1 LSVLKLCNIKKATFI
16 YYREKIIY
24 EGGFLM
30 KRAIALGAG
39 GARGAYQI
47 GAWKALR
54 ELGVDYDIVV
64 GSSIGSVNGVAMVQD
79 DYDLALDLWKNISV
93 DKIFAGDVDL
103 DFEPQDIIGSTEK
116 LVSLLIKILTNK
128 GLDIS
133 PFLDLLN
140 DIVDE
145 DKVRASA
152 REFGIVALRVP
163 LIKGMEIT
171 KEKMKVGYMAK
182 YILASS
188 SAFPV
193 FPVCEVD
200 GNKYIDGGYYDS
212 LPINF
217 ARNLG
222 AEEVVAIDVSLST
235 THEEELSSN
244 DVIYIK
250 SAWSLGPFLDFDNES
265 IMRNMDLGYN
275 DTMKAYGKYRGFRYT
290 FLLNDEESFN
300 DVALALKKGIE
311 KVDHEMNLQKYKRIR
326 NILNSK
332 NLLDYIAKYTDNK
345 ELSPYE
351 YLLRAEEICAE
362 LFTQNPQEIYDFISL
377 KDQLMSHFNNP
388 RKVDYEKIF
397 NNLSSIMSIME
408 LYEYIKQI
416 SNEEIIASILYKLL
430 DGQDIVY
437 EMAKIAIIAPEAV
450 ISGLYLFEIAAL

>member
-1 LSVLKLCNIKKATFI
+1 
-16 YYREKIIY
+16 
-24 EGGFLM
+24 M

-145 DKVRASA
+145 EKVRASA

-300 DVALALKKGIE
+300 DVALALKKSIE

-430 DGQDIVY
+430 DGQDIVS

-450 ISGLYLFEIAAL
+450 ISGLYLFEIAVL

>member
-1 LSVLKLCNIKKATFI
+1 
-16 YYREKIIY
+16 
-24 EGGFLM
+24 M

-93 DKIFAGDVDL
+93 DKIFACDVDL

-300 DVALALKKGIE
+300 DVALALKKSIE

-430 DGQDIVY
+430 DGQDIVS

>member
-1 LSVLKLCNIKKATFI
+1 
-16 YYREKIIY
+16 
-24 EGGFLM
+24 M

-116 LVSLLIKILTNK
+116 IVSLLIKILTNK

-145 DKVRASA
+145 DKVRTSA

-311 KVDHEMNLQKYKRIR
+311 KVDHEMNSQKYKRIR

-430 DGQDIVY
+430 DGQDIVS

>member
-1 LSVLKLCNIKKATFI
+1 
-16 YYREKIIY
+16 
-24 EGGFLM
+24 M

-311 KVDHEMNLQKYKRIR
+311 KVDHEMNSQKYKRIR

-430 DGQDIVY
+430 DGQDIVS

>member
-1 LSVLKLCNIKKATFI
+1 
-16 YYREKIIY
+16 
-24 EGGFLM
+24 M

-300 DVALALKKGIE
+300 DVALSLKKGIE

-430 DGQDIVY
+430 DGQDIVS

>member
-1 LSVLKLCNIKKATFI
+1 
-16 YYREKIIY
+16 
-24 EGGFLM
+24 M

-54 ELGVDYDIVV
+54 ELDVDYDIVV

-397 NNLSSIMSIME
+397 NNLNSIMSIME

-430 DGQDIVY
+430 DGQDIVS

>member
-1 LSVLKLCNIKKATFI
+1 
-16 YYREKIIY
+16 
-24 EGGFLM
+24 M

-116 LVSLLIKILTNK
+116 LVSLLINILTNK

-430 DGQDIVY
+430 DGQDIVS

>member
-1 LSVLKLCNIKKATFI
+1 
-16 YYREKIIY
+16 
-24 EGGFLM
+24 M

-103 DFEPQDIIGSTEK
+103 DFEPQDIIGSTRK

-145 DKVRASA
+145 EKVRASA

-212 LPINF
+212 LPIKF

-275 DTMKAYGKYRGFRYT
+275 DTMKVYGKYRGFRYT

-300 DVALALKKGIE
+300 DVALALKKSIE

-430 DGQDIVY
+430 DGQDIVS

>member
-1 LSVLKLCNIKKATFI
+1 
-16 YYREKIIY
+16 
-24 EGGFLM
+24 M
-30 KRAIALGAG
+30 
-39 GARGAYQI
+39 
-47 GAWKALR
+47 
-54 ELGVDYDIVV
+54 
-64 GSSIGSVNGVAMVQD
+64 NGVAMVQD

-103 DFEPQDIIGSTEK
+103 DFEPQDIIGSTGK

-145 DKVRASA
+145 EKVRASA

-275 DTMKAYGKYRGFRYT
+275 DTMKVYGKYRGFRYT

-300 DVALALKKGIE
+300 DVALALKKSIE
-311 KVDHEMNLQKYKRIR
+311 KVDNEMNLQKYKRIR

-430 DGQDIVY
+430 DGQDIVS

-450 ISGLYLFEIAAL
+450 ISGLYLFEIAVL

>member
-1 LSVLKLCNIKKATFI
+1 
-16 YYREKIIY
+16 
-24 EGGFLM
+24 M

-103 DFEPQDIIGSTEK
+103 DFEPQDIIGSTGK
-116 LVSLLIKILTNK
+116 LVSLLINILTNK

-145 DKVRASA
+145 EKVRASA

-212 LPINF
+212 LPIKF

-300 DVALALKKGIE
+300 DVALALKKSIE
-311 KVDHEMNLQKYKRIR
+311 KVEHEMNLQKYKRIR

-430 DGQDIVY
+430 DGQDIVS

>member
-1 LSVLKLCNIKKATFI
+1 
-16 YYREKIIY
+16 
-24 EGGFLM
+24 M

-103 DFEPQDIIGSTEK
+103 DFEPQDIIGSTGK

-145 DKVRASA
+145 EKVRASA

-275 DTMKAYGKYRGFRYT
+275 DTMKVYGKYRGFRYT

-300 DVALALKKGIE
+300 DVALALKKSIE
-311 KVDHEMNLQKYKRIR
+311 KVDNEMNLQKYKRIR

-430 DGQDIVY
+430 DGQDIVS

>member
-1 LSVLKLCNIKKATFI
+1 
-16 YYREKIIY
+16 
-24 EGGFLM
+24 M

-116 LVSLLIKILTNK
+116 LVSLLINILTNK

-145 DKVRASA
+145 DKVRTSA

-311 KVDHEMNLQKYKRIR
+311 KVDHEMNSQKYKRIR

-430 DGQDIVY
+430 DGQDIVS

>member
-1 LSVLKLCNIKKATFI
+1 
-16 YYREKIIY
+16 
-24 EGGFLM
+24 M

-133 PFLDLLN
+133 PFIDLLN

-397 NNLSSIMSIME
+397 NNLNSIMSIME

-430 DGQDIVY
+430 DGQDIVS

>member
-1 LSVLKLCNIKKATFI
+1 
-16 YYREKIIY
+16 
-24 EGGFLM
+24 M

-103 DFEPQDIIGSTEK
+103 DFEPQDIIGSTGK

-430 DGQDIVY
+430 DGQDIVS

>member
-1 LSVLKLCNIKKATFI
+1 
-16 YYREKIIY
+16 
-24 EGGFLM
+24 M

-103 DFEPQDIIGSTEK
+103 DFEPQDIIGSTGK

-145 DKVRASA
+145 EKVRASA

-300 DVALALKKGIE
+300 DVALALKKSIE

-430 DGQDIVY
+430 DGQDMVS

>member
-1 LSVLKLCNIKKATFI
+1 
-16 YYREKIIY
+16 
-24 EGGFLM
+24 M
-30 KRAIALGAG
+30 KRSIALGAG

-47 GAWKALR
+47 GTWKALR

-430 DGQDIVY
+430 DGQDIVS

>member
-1 LSVLKLCNIKKATFI
+1 
-16 YYREKIIY
+16 
-24 EGGFLM
+24 M

-300 DVALALKKGIE
+300 DVALALKKSIE
-311 KVDHEMNLQKYKRIR
+311 KVDNEMNLQKYKRIR

-430 DGQDIVY
+430 DGQDIVS

>member
-1 LSVLKLCNIKKATFI
+1 
-16 YYREKIIY
+16 
-24 EGGFLM
+24 M

-116 LVSLLIKILTNK
+116 LVSLLIKILINK

-145 DKVRASA
+145 DKVRTSA

-311 KVDHEMNLQKYKRIR
+311 KVDHEMNSQKYKRIR

-430 DGQDIVY
+430 DGQDIVS

>member
-1 LSVLKLCNIKKATFI
+1 
-16 YYREKIIY
+16 
-24 EGGFLM
+24 M

-116 LVSLLIKILTNK
+116 LVSLLIKILINK

-311 KVDHEMNLQKYKRIR
+311 KVDHEMNSQKYKRIR

-430 DGQDIVY
+430 DGQDIVS

>member
-1 LSVLKLCNIKKATFI
+1 
-16 YYREKIIY
+16 
-24 EGGFLM
+24 M

-103 DFEPQDIIGSTEK
+103 DFEPQDIIGSTGK

-145 DKVRASA
+145 EKVRASA

-193 FPVCEVD
+193 FPVCEID
-200 GNKYIDGGYYDS
+200 GNKYIDGGYSDS

-300 DVALALKKGIE
+300 DVALALKKSIE
-311 KVDHEMNLQKYKRIR
+311 KVDNEMNLQKYKRIR

-430 DGQDIVY
+430 DGQDIVS

-450 ISGLYLFEIAAL
+450 ISGLYLCEIAAL

>member
-1 LSVLKLCNIKKATFI
+1 
-16 YYREKIIY
+16 
-24 EGGFLM
+24 M

-332 NLLDYIAKYTDNK
+332 NLLDSIAKYTDNK

-430 DGQDIVY
+430 DGQDIVS

>member
-1 LSVLKLCNIKKATFI
+1 
-16 YYREKIIY
+16 
-24 EGGFLM
+24 M

>member
-1 LSVLKLCNIKKATFI
+1 
-16 YYREKIIY
+16 
-24 EGGFLM
+24 M

-103 DFEPQDIIGSTEK
+103 DFEPQDIIGSAGK

-145 DKVRASA
+145 EKVRASA

-222 AEEVVAIDVSLST
+222 AEEVIAIDVSLST

-275 DTMKAYGKYRGFRYT
+275 DTMKVYGKYRGFRYT

-300 DVALALKKGIE
+300 DVALALKKSIE

-430 DGQDIVY
+430 DGQDIVS

>member
-1 LSVLKLCNIKKATFI
+1 
-16 YYREKIIY
+16 
-24 EGGFLM
+24 M

-47 GAWKALR
+47 GAWKAFR

-103 DFEPQDIIGSTEK
+103 DFEPQDIIGSTGK

-145 DKVRASA
+145 EKVRASA

-275 DTMKAYGKYRGFRYT
+275 DTMKVYGKYRGFRYT

-300 DVALALKKGIE
+300 DVALALKKSIE
-311 KVDHEMNLQKYKRIR
+311 KVDNEMNLQKYKRIR
-326 NILNSK
+326 NVLNSK

-430 DGQDIVY
+430 DGQDIVS

-450 ISGLYLFEIAAL
+450 ISGLYLFEIAVL

>member
-1 LSVLKLCNIKKATFI
+1 M
-16 YYREKIIY
+16 EKIIY

-300 DVALALKKGIE
+300 DVALALKKSIE

-430 DGQDIVY
+430 DGQDIIS

>member
-1 LSVLKLCNIKKATFI
+1 
-16 YYREKIIY
+16 
-24 EGGFLM
+24 M

-133 PFLDLLN
+133 PFLELLN

-145 DKVRASA
+145 DKVRASV

-265 IMRNMDLGYN
+265 IMRNMNLGYN

-430 DGQDIVY
+430 DGQDIVS

>member
-1 LSVLKLCNIKKATFI
+1 
-16 YYREKIIY
+16 
-24 EGGFLM
+24 M

-103 DFEPQDIIGSTEK
+103 DFEPQDIIGSTGK

-145 DKVRASA
+145 EKVRASA

-275 DTMKAYGKYRGFRYT
+275 DTMKVYGKYRGFRYT

-300 DVALALKKGIE
+300 DVALALKKSIE

-430 DGQDIVY
+430 DGQDIVS

>member
-1 LSVLKLCNIKKATFI
+1 
-16 YYREKIIY
+16 
-24 EGGFLM
+24 M

-103 DFEPQDIIGSTEK
+103 DFEPQDIIGSTGK
-116 LVSLLIKILTNK
+116 LVSLLIKILINK

-300 DVALALKKGIE
+300 DVALALKKSIE

-430 DGQDIVY
+430 DGQDMVS

>member
-1 LSVLKLCNIKKATFI
+1 
-16 YYREKIIY
+16 
-24 EGGFLM
+24 M

-103 DFEPQDIIGSTEK
+103 DFEPQDIIGSTGK

-145 DKVRASA
+145 EKVRASA

-275 DTMKAYGKYRGFRYT
+275 DTMKVYGKYRGFRYT

-300 DVALALKKGIE
+300 DVALALKKSIE
-311 KVDHEMNLQKYKRIR
+311 KVDNEMNLQKYKRIR

-430 DGQDIVY
+430 DGQDIVS

-450 ISGLYLFEIAAL
+450 ISGLYLFEIASL

>member
-1 LSVLKLCNIKKATFI
+1 
-16 YYREKIIY
+16 
-24 EGGFLM
+24 M

-326 NILNSK
+326 NILKSK

-430 DGQDIVY
+430 DGQDIVS

>member
-1 LSVLKLCNIKKATFI
+1 
-16 YYREKIIY
+16 
-24 EGGFLM
+24 M

-116 LVSLLIKILTNK
+116 LVSLLIKILINK

-145 DKVRASA
+145 DKVRTSA

-193 FPVCEVD
+193 FPVCEVY

-250 SAWSLGPFLDFDNES
+250 SAWSLGPFLDFDNKS

-311 KVDHEMNLQKYKRIR
+311 KVDHEMNSQKYKRIR

-430 DGQDIVY
+430 DGQDIVS

>member
-1 LSVLKLCNIKKATFI
+1 
-16 YYREKIIY
+16 
-24 EGGFLM
+24 M

-54 ELGVDYDIVV
+54 EIGVDYDIVV

-145 DKVRASA
+145 DKVRDSA

-430 DGQDIVY
+430 DGQDIVS

>member
-1 LSVLKLCNIKKATFI
+1 
-16 YYREKIIY
+16 
-24 EGGFLM
+24 M

-103 DFEPQDIIGSTEK
+103 DFEPQDIIGSTRK

-430 DGQDIVY
+430 DGQDIVS

>member
-1 LSVLKLCNIKKATFI
+1 
-16 YYREKIIY
+16 
-24 EGGFLM
+24 M

-145 DKVRASA
+145 DKVRTSA

-300 DVALALKKGIE
+300 DVALALKKSIE

-430 DGQDIVY
+430 DGQDMVS

>member
-1 LSVLKLCNIKKATFI
+1 
-16 YYREKIIY
+16 
-24 EGGFLM
+24 M

-275 DTMKAYGKYRGFRYT
+275 DTMKAYGKYIGFRYT

-300 DVALALKKGIE
+300 DVALALKKSIE
-311 KVDHEMNLQKYKRIR
+311 KVDNEMNLQKYKRIR

-430 DGQDIVY
+430 DGQDIVS

>member
-1 LSVLKLCNIKKATFI
+1 
-16 YYREKIIY
+16 
-24 EGGFLM
+24 M

-103 DFEPQDIIGSTEK
+103 DFEPQDIIGSTGK

-145 DKVRASA
+145 EKVRASA

-300 DVALALKKGIE
+300 DVALALKKSIE
-311 KVDHEMNLQKYKRIR
+311 KVDNEMNLQKYKRIR

-430 DGQDIVY
+430 DGQDIVS

>member
-1 LSVLKLCNIKKATFI
+1 
-16 YYREKIIY
+16 
-24 EGGFLM
+24 M

-103 DFEPQDIIGSTEK
+103 DFEPQDIIGSTGK

-133 PFLDLLN
+133 PFIDLLN

-430 DGQDIVY
+430 DGQDIVS

>member
-1 LSVLKLCNIKKATFI
+1 
-16 YYREKIIY
+16 
-24 EGGFLM
+24 M

-103 DFEPQDIIGSTEK
+103 DFEPQDIIGSTGK

-145 DKVRASA
+145 EKVRASA

-222 AEEVVAIDVSLST
+222 AEEVIAIDVSLST

-300 DVALALKKGIE
+300 DVALALKKSIE
-311 KVDHEMNLQKYKRIR
+311 KVDNEMNLQKYKRIR

-430 DGQDIVY
+430 DGQDIVS

>member
-1 LSVLKLCNIKKATFI
+1 
-16 YYREKIIY
+16 
-24 EGGFLM
+24 M

-416 SNEEIIASILYKLL
+416 SNEEIIVSILYKLL
-430 DGQDIVY
+430 DGQDIVS